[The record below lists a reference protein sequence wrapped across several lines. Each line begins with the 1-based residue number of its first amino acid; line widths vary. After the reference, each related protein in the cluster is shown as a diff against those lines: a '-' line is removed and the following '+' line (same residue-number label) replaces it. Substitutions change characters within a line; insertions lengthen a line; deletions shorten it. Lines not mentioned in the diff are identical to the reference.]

1 MRASDA
7 DRDAVVSDLSEH
19 FQAGRL
25 TAEELDERTGR
36 ALTARTY
43 AELREITRDLPALRT
58 RTQTPAP
65 GTEDSPAPR
74 PSGHPAPLVA
84 ALTGIAIAV
93 VVLVALHSG
102 FGLIWLLVPA
112 LIFARRSCYRGHYS
126 QRN

>member
-43 AELREITRDLPALRT
+43 AELRELTRDLPALRT
-58 RTQTPAP
+58 QPQAPVP
-65 GTEDSPAPR
+65 GTVDTPQ
-74 PSGHPAPLVA
+74 PSGHPAPLIA